1 MRKDAGIA
9 SIQDLSGK
17 KVAVPQLAN
26 TQHLCLLA
34 LLAENG
40 LKTTDK
46 GGDVTINA
54 SSNADIVNLMDN
66 GSIDAAVVPEP
77 WGTIMENNG
86 NAEVLLDYDELYRN
100 GSYPAALVVAR
111 GDFID
116 AHPELVREF
125 LEMHESTTL
134 FINQNPAE
142 AQEIVNTEIQ
152 SATGKSIDADVLKS
166 AFTRID
172 IDTGLNADAILSFA
186 AIGKE
191 EGFHNLIPEENDVF
205 ITEFNP

>member
-1 MRKDAGIA
+1 
-9 SIQDLSGK
+9 
-17 KVAVPQLAN
+17 
-26 TQHLCLLA
+26 
-34 LLAENG
+34 
-40 LKTTDK
+40 
-46 GGDVTINA
+46 
-54 SSNADIVNLMDN
+54 
-66 GSIDAAVVPEP
+66 
-77 WGTIMENNG
+77 
-86 NAEVLLDYDELYRN
+86 
-100 GSYPAALVVAR
+100 
-111 GDFID
+111 
-116 AHPELVREF
+116 
-125 LEMHESTTL
+125 MHESTTL

-152 SATGKSIDADVLKS
+152 SATGKSIDADVLIS